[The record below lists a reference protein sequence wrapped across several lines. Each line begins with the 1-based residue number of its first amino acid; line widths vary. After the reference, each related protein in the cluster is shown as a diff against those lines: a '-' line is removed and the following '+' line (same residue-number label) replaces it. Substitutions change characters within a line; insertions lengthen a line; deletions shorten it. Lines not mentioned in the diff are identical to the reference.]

1 MMTTLR
7 ETHMR
12 QPRWLLAAAVL
23 LLTAWS
29 ATPAQADTQT
39 IAATA
44 DTWARQKYEQNS
56 PHGSQTTMRVRG
68 GSGIDE
74 NRAFVAFDLTQLSV
88 PEGSTNITA
97 RLLLRVQ
104 RYELTNQPPTAALVR
119 RITGTWDEA
128 TLTWSNQPA
137 TASAEQAV
145 TVGTPPGQ
153 DASADLTPLL
163 PATLTGRLGLRIAE
177 RYAGCCSGTNG
188 RQMLIA
194 SREDPT
200 GPPAR
205 LEVSFTPTKKTIAA
219 SYRAQ
224 ISQSNGTWQN
234 VNGSPIWHSGPAP
247 CRQPVRNIKRPGTGG
262 EFPLLSDK
270 WASVPFPCDFTPT
283 AGSPDH
289 EVILV
294 DDDAAFGEPDY
305 FEFWQLRDACRY
317 SDGTETPGRTPD
329 PVKTVVFC
337 GYMADWG
344 GADARTNMLK
354 LWPLVDTWR
363 HGGSVTQTCASPGGV
378 CWGTRGSGIA
388 FLPGLVTVR
397 ELYDGE
403 ITHPVQ
409 INVSNACSSWV
420 SPATRAD
427 GSTTAN
433 CIPYGSVI
441 KLPSTA
447 SCGGYVYVTRL
458 VCEAGKKYGLIAV
471 DQNHDKISVQFE
483 GYKRPAAWWRPDR
496 GVYNPYAT
504 PPYRLRRDCDDP
516 AKPWAIRDDGGAM
529 VECFADDTDPAV
541 PAGSAS
547 TAAIERVKALTP
559 APGPGHLD
567 FFGCDGLQGI
577 IDPTSKYRTT
587 GYPVLAGESEQ
598 DCVATLRW
606 SDLLNRTD
614 WYDANG

>member
-1 MMTTLR
+1 MMTKPR
-7 ETHMR
+7 ETSLR
-12 QPRWLLAAAVL
+12 QLGLLVAAAL

-56 PHGSQTTMRVRG
+56 PHGGQASMRVRG
-68 GSGIDE
+68 GAGIDE
-74 NRAFVAFDLTQLSV
+74 NRAYVAFDLTRLSL
-88 PEGSTNITA
+88 PAGSTNITA

-104 RYELTNQPPTAALVR
+104 RYDYTGQAFNASFVR
-119 RITGTWDEA
+119 KIMGAWTES
-128 TLTWSNQPA
+128 TLTWANQPA
-137 TASAEQAV
+137 TATTEQAV
-145 TVGTPPGQ
+145 SVRTPAGS
-153 DASADLTPLL
+153 DATADVTPLL
-163 PATLTGRLGLRIAE
+163 PSVLTGTLGLRIAE
-177 RYAGCCSGTNG
+177 HYTGWGGTNG
-188 RQMLIA
+188 QQVSWA
-194 SREDPT
+194 TKEDPT
-200 GPPAR
+200 GPAGR
-205 LEVSFTPTKKTIAA
+205 LEVRYTPPKATIAA
-219 SYRAQ
+219 AYRAQ
-224 ISQSNGTWQN
+224 ISQSNGAWQN

-247 CRQPVRNIKRPGTGG
+247 CTEAVRNIKRPGTGG
-262 EFPLLSDK
+262 EFTLLSDK

-305 FEFWQLRDACRY
+305 YEFWQLRDACRY
-317 SDGTETPGRTPD
+317 SDGTETSGRTPN
-329 PVKTVVFC
+329 PAKTVVFC

-363 HGGSVTQTCASPGGV
+363 HGGSVTQACASPGGV

-388 FLPGLVTVR
+388 FLPGLITVR
-397 ELYDGE
+397 ELYDGV

-409 INVSNACSSWV
+409 INVSTACSSWM

-427 GSTTAN
+427 GSAAAN
-433 CIPYGSVI
+433 CIPYGSII
-441 KLPSTA
+441 KLPATA
-447 SCGGYVYVTRL
+447 SCVGYVYVTRL
-458 VCEAGKKYGLIAV
+458 VCEAGKSYGLIAV
-471 DQNHDKISVQFE
+471 DQNHDKVSVQFE
-483 GYKRPAAWWRPDR
+483 GYKRAGAWWRPDM

-504 PPYRLRRDCDDP
+504 PPYKLKRDCGDP
-516 AKPWAIRDDGGAM
+516 AKPWAIRDDGGAV
-529 VECFADDTDPAV
+529 VECFPDDADPAV
-541 PAGSAS
+541 AAGSAS
-547 TAAIERVKALTP
+547 TAAIDRVRALIP

-577 IDPTSKYRTT
+577 NDPSSKYRTT
-587 GYPVLAGESEQ
+587 GYPVLAGEWEQ
-598 DCVATLRW
+598 DCIATLRW